1 LKLAVAQGNQASIEQ
16 VMKRLLPDERV
27 RKENIDRLLAGAKI
41 AEEFGFV
48 APAERFYEEY
58 ASLAPLG
65 GLERVAFLGRQR
77 KTAEA
82 VEVLMGLLGDFPAP
96 RILGTLQGIIK
107 QVPGPLDQA
116 VVARVNSIID
126 RARRENPGNLEIEF
140 RAASISERIGS
151 PAEAEAIY
159 RQLLASGNLDEEQ
172 MARVSAN
179 LAWLLTSDETAQ
191 EAFELLDRAIRR
203 LGPDPEL
210 LDTRSLV
217 RLSLGQPIRAL
228 EDIREAVLE
237 PTALRYLHLAI
248 VEAANGQ
255 IPEAR
260 VALDRARTKGLAD
273 QWLSPADQ
281 RRLEEIEKVVAEPA
295 EALSLR
301 GSPVLS
307 PE

>member
-1 LKLAVAQGNQASIEQ
+1 
-16 VMKRLLPDERV
+16 MKRLLPDERV
-27 RKENIDRLLAGAKI
+27 RKENIDRLLTGAKI
-41 AEEFGFV
+41 AEEFGFTE
-48 APAERFYEEY
+48 PAGRFYEEY

-65 GLERVAFLGRQR
+65 GLDRVAFLGRQR

-82 VEVLMGLLGDFPAP
+82 VEILMGLLGDFPAP
-96 RILGTLQGIIK
+96 RILATLQGIVK
-107 QVPGPLDQA
+107 QVAGPLDQD
-116 VVARVNSIID
+116 VVARVNSIIG
-126 RARRENPGNLEIEF
+126 RARRENPGDLEIEF
-140 RAASISERIGS
+140 RAASISERLGS

-159 RQLLASGNLDEEQ
+159 RQLLASGNLDEERS
-172 MARVSAN
+172 ARVSAN
-179 LAWLLTSDETAQ
+179 LAWLLTTEETAQ
-191 EAFELLDRAIRR
+191 EASELLDRAIRR

-260 VALDRARTKGLAD
+260 AALDRARSKGLAD

-281 RRLEEIEKVVAEPA
+281 QRLDEIEKLVAEPA
-295 EALSLR
+295 KA
-301 GSPVLS
+301 
-307 PE
+307 